1 MSWAQRSTGIS
12 PIITNSCSRT
22 WWAGSP
28 ASTPLSPDIDEQI
41 EARLAPLMWNAIL
54 DTRLLIATD
63 LGAAPAPL
71 VLARVECYTR
81 RSAASRHPSRWRGA
95 ATSM

>member
-1 MSWAQRSTGIS
+1 LGRAFYGQLADHHQFLFAHMLGRIDSID
-12 PIITNSCSRT
+12 
-22 WWAGSP
+22 
-28 ASTPLSPDIDEQI
+28 LSPDIDEQI
-41 EARLAPLMWNAIL
+41 EARVAPFLWKTIL
-54 DTRLLIATD
+54 DTRVLIAED
-63 LGAAPAPL
+63 LGAARTPL